1 MAPSKNKYKSFLR
14 KSFAEYFSF
23 HHCSQH
29 LDLEELLLPHNLIM
43 VKYKKE
49 KTVMNDWPQKEI
61 QENSPRQGGKGQ
73 AGNGGAAGR
82 QRGKEDPTE

>member
-1 MAPSKNKYKSFLR
+1 
-14 KSFAEYFSF
+14 
-23 HHCSQH
+23 
-29 LDLEELLLPHNLIM
+29 
-43 VKYKKE
+43 
-49 KTVMNDWPQKEI
+49 MNDWPQKEI